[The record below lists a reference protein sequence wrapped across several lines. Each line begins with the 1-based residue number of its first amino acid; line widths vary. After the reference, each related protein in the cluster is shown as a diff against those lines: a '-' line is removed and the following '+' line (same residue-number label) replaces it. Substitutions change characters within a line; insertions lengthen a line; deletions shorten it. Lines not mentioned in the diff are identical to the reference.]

1 MVPQQY
7 YDVYCQVLASCVLEE
22 NVGFLLRVWDGTKPM
37 NPVREFDISAADLVV
52 DKRQD
57 LLDVAGNLAL
67 DVALYDDHYTT
78 GKKHQTRTVYK
89 VKQPPCCQVSFC

>member
-1 MVPQQY
+1 MVKCDDIVP
-7 YDVYCQVLASCVLEE
+7 
-22 NVGFLLRVWDGTKPM
+22 
-37 NPVREFDISAADLVV
+37 NPCINFCCCSLVREFDISAADLVV

-78 GKKHQTRTVYK
+78 GKNIK
-89 VKQPPCCQVSFC
+89 VIKCVKNNQRNRMSLMIQFLAHLS

>member
-1 MVPQQY
+1 M
-7 YDVYCQVLASCVLEE
+7 
-22 NVGFLLRVWDGTKPM
+22 
-37 NPVREFDISAADLVV
+37 REFDISAADLVV

-78 GKKHQTRTVYK
+78 GKNIKVMECVKNHQRNSMSLMI
-89 VKQPPCCQVSFC
+89 QFLAHLSFQLK

>member
-1 MVPQQY
+1 M
-7 YDVYCQVLASCVLEE
+7 
-22 NVGFLLRVWDGTKPM
+22 
-37 NPVREFDISAADLVV
+37 REFDISADELVV

-78 GKKHQTRTVYK
+78 GKNIK
-89 VKQPPCCQVSFC
+89 VMECVKNHHRNRMSLMIQFLAHLS